1 MYCSQLFLGEDDG
14 RFSVSE
20 DGSLVIER
28 VLNADAGEYVCEAQS
43 PAGSAFAK
51 TKLDVRGIHLRR
63 LVSHSQHVCD
73 TGAHSVELRQPF
85 YNTHHT
91 VAV

>member
-1 MYCSQLFLGEDDG
+1 MFCSQLFLDEDDG

-28 VLNADAGEYVCEAQS
+28 VVNADAGEYICEAQS

-51 TKLDVRGIHLRR
+51 TKLDVRGIHPSIDLSLKTSRSP
-63 LVSHSQHVCD
+63 LFILC
-73 TGAHSVELRQPF
+73 
-85 YNTHHT
+85 
-91 VAV
+91 